1 MRPPSRIEWRS
12 SWPKSLR
19 RLTTWAEEL
28 GLNDA
33 VSLLQETLN
42 EEKATDEA
50 LTRIAE
56 SVVNQEAEAA

>member
-1 MRPPSRIEWRS
+1 M
-12 SWPKSLR
+12 
-19 RLTTWAEEL
+19 TTILALALVASQTTYYEAKVTTF
-28 GLNDA
+28 GCTSIDA

-50 LTRIAE
+50 LTKIAE